1 VDGGDG
7 DTCGK
12 SSDLELLQQQQHL
25 EHSVITT
32 FSKRLRSTR
41 LRRSKGED
49 GTSLIE
55 LMIAMVVLA
64 VGVGALAVL
73 FVAAAKANGK
83 SRNDTSATLL
93 SQMVLESIAA
103 QHPSVTTPIP
113 ITDCAGNVWQ
123 IGQGN
128 GGAVVNVP
136 AGTGAALIAATGE
149 INWTG
154 QTYGAVPPATSVNPG
169 YAMRYVD
176 CAPNGRQTVYE
187 VRWNVMTIDPYTR
200 LITVSARQQG
210 TDKGGPLFTIPVTLR
225 GVGGV

>member
-1 VDGGDG
+1 MM
-7 DTCGK
+7 TR
-12 SSDLELLQQQQHL
+12 LL
-25 EHSVITT
+25 
-32 FSKRLRSTR
+32 KRLPTMGH
-41 LRRSKGED
+41 RRSNGQD

-55 LMIAMVVLA
+55 LMIAMVILA

-83 SRNDTSATLL
+83 SSHDTSATLL
-93 SQMVLESIAA
+93 SQLVLESIAA
-103 QHPSVTTPIP
+103 QHPTVTTPIP

-128 GGAVVNVP
+128 GGAVANVP
-136 AGTGAALIAATGE
+136 TGTGANLIGATGE
-149 INWTG
+149 VDWTG
-154 QTYGAVPPATSVNPG
+154 QAYSAVPPATSVNPG
-169 YAMRYVD
+169 YAMQYVD

-187 VRWNVMTIDPYTR
+187 VRWNVMTIDAYTR

-210 TDKGGPLFTIPVTLR
+210 TIKGGPLFTVPVTLR